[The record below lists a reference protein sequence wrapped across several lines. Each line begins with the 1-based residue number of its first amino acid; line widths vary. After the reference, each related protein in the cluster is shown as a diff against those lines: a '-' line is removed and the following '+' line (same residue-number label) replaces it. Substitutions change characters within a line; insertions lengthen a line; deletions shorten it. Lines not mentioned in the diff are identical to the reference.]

1 MPVMGAGDVARLG
14 YQGLTAGRRV
24 VITGLVNKI
33 IAMSTRFSPPSMLLA
48 IASHLSR
55 REDAA
60 GVKH

>member
-1 MPVMGAGDVARLG
+1 
-14 YQGLTAGRRV
+14 V